1 MFSSSFRHVSVKK
14 SNNCREEHWSIKNKR
29 RTGSSPN
36 YELPQ
41 SGVKIIRTFYTLTY
55 LLLARFH
62 IKSAFV
68 KMQVVSQCRLRSNY
82 RRQVETSRNTW
93 IFLWSIFENVFKT
106 VDTIKT
112 WGFEAVRVV
121 RPVGIPVKHVE
132 LCYAEILHFLV

>member
-1 MFSSSFRHVSVKK
+1 
-14 SNNCREEHWSIKNKR
+14 
-29 RTGSSPN
+29 
-36 YELPQ
+36 
-41 SGVKIIRTFYTLTY
+41 LTY